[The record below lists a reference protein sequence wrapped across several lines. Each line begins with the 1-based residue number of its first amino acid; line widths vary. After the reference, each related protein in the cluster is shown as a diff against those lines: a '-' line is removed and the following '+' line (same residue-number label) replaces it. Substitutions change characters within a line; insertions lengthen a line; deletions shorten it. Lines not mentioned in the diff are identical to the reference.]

1 MTAHLVSRIVILS
14 AVLVAA
20 LVSSSCDSSSGFGMT
35 PEVGSRW
42 GSGTTG
48 PAVIV
53 GGPSR

>member
-1 MTAHLVSRIVILS
+1 MKAHLVSRVVILS
-14 AVLVAA
+14 AVFIAA
-20 LVSSSCDSSSGFGMT
+20 LMSSSCDSSSGFGMT
-35 PEVGSRW
+35 PGVSSRW